1 MDQQNYSLAD
11 LSDSQS
17 NQGSNED
24 EYLSDTQ
31 SNQGLNEDEVPD
43 DLMCGICR
51 DIYLD
56 PQELIP
62 CEHVFCETCL
72 RRLNQARIYNCP
84 ICRRQIMNTLPV
96 EDLRNQI
103 MERYPQHVQERAEAE
118 QQSNSYSLDLLP
130 RWMELI
136 RTFFGMQFQIDLDLR
151 LVLRFGF
158 HEVLLLLMMV
168 LTEFYRLIMM
178 VCQENV
184 PSIPTLMAVFF
195 ARILML
201 TVALFFFNNN

>member
-24 EYLSDTQ
+24 EDLSDTQ

-72 RRLNQARIYNCP
+72 NRLSQARIYNCP

-103 MERYPQHVQERAEAE
+103 METYPQHVQERAEAE

-136 RTFFGMQFQIDLDLR
+136 RTIFGMQFQIDLDLR

-168 LTEFYRLIMM
+168 LTEFSRLIVMIR
-178 VCQENV
+178 QENV